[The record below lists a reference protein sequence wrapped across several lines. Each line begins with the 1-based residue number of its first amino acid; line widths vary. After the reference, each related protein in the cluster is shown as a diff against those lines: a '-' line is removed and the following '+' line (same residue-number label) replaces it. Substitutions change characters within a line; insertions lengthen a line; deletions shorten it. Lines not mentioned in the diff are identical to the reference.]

1 MRENSPDSLL
11 MSSADRRLE
20 AEKYAVNE
28 GTVGNLCIS
37 LNKPLRVNH
46 VRDMPKEREN
56 ADQVAAISFSFERFS
71 CYNSLITRM
80 L

>member
-11 MSSADRRLE
+11 MWSADRRFE

-28 GTVGNLCIS
+28 GTVGNLSIS

-46 VRDMPKEREN
+46 VICQKKGKTL
-56 ADQVAAISFSFERFS
+56 ISFERFS
-71 CYNSLITRM
+71 CDKSTATRM

>member
-1 MRENSPDSLL
+1 MQHPSCDHGRDRMRENSPDSLL

-46 VRDMPKEREN
+46 VICQKKGKT
-56 ADQVAAISFSFERFS
+56 
-71 CYNSLITRM
+71 LTK
-80 L
+80 